1 MRAWAMHMVPED
13 RLEGEVVQLGCPC
26 EHRRCMSAW
35 LEIGAACP
43 TKAEHKDS
51 GLMKLFEDGEGGD
64 IIEAG
69 IARVRALLDG
79 PSFLELEEQYS

>member
-1 MRAWAMHMVPED
+1 MQAWAMHMVPEY
-13 RLEGEVVQLGCPC
+13 RLEGEVVQFGCPANIVGS
-26 EHRRCMSAW
+26 MSAW